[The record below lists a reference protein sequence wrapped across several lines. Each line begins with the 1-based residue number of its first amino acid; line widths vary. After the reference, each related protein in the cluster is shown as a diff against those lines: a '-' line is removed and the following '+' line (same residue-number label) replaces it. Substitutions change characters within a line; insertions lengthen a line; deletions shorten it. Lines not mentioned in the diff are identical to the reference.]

1 MSDTTVYKTLFIVNP
16 KAGKGKPSDL
26 INELKPA
33 INKYEINGEL
43 VFTEEQGDARLLT
56 QKAISK
62 GVRHFVVVGGDGTLN
77 EVVNG
82 IFMQKEVP
90 SSEFYLGII
99 ARGTGND
106 WSRYYNMPHSINEAM
121 SVIAGDYSIPQD
133 IGKIEY
139 INNDISKDAYFINIA
154 GFAFDAAVVQAT
166 NEMLER
172 GKRKKSAYL
181 FNLLKVMIRHKNV
194 PMEIQ
199 VNNQLIADNVF
210 SISIGNGKYSGGGM
224 VQTPNA
230 VINDGYLDITIY
242 LNLTRWA
249 VIKNVSKLY
258 NNRILE
264 VKGIK
269 DFKTKEL
276 IVKTNNSSLAEI
288 DGEIIE
294 GNTFKISVIEQSL
307 NILCPKK

>member
-1 MSDTTVYKTLFIVNP
+1 LSDTKINKTLFIVNP
-16 KAGKGKPSDL
+16 KAGKGKPNDL

-33 INKYEINGEL
+33 MDKYKIKGEL

-62 GVRHFVVVGGDGTLN
+62 GIRHFVVVGGDGTLN

-82 IFMQKEVP
+82 MFLQKEVP

-99 ARGTGND
+99 TRGTGND
-106 WSRYYNMPHSINEAM
+106 WSRYYEMPHDINEAM
-121 SVIAGDYSIPQD
+121 RVIAGGYSIYQD

-139 INNDISKDAYFINIA
+139 LYNGIINFAYFINIA

-181 FNLLKVMIRHKNV
+181 FNLLKCMIRHKNV
-194 PMEIQ
+194 PMEIK
-199 VNNQLIADNVF
+199 VNNKVISDNVF

-230 VINDGYLDITIY
+230 IINDGLLDATIY
-242 LNLTRWA
+242 FNLTRWA

-269 DFKTKEL
+269 DYKTKEL
-276 IVKTNNSSLAEI
+276 IITTNNSALAET
-288 DGEIIE
+288 DGEIIT
-294 GNTFKISVIEQSL
+294 GNSFKISVIEKSL
-307 NILCPKK
+307 NILCPQK